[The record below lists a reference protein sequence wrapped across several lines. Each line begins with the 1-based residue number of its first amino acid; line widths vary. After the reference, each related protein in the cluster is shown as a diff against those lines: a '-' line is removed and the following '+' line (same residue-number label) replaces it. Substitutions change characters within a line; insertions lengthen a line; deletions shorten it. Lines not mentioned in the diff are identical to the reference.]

1 MLPRWGIA
9 HTLTHTDHGLYTL
22 FCHTVSC
29 DWRTLTLIP
38 RLTWADR
45 TRGRCVWM
53 KTTGKYPCIC
63 LSFESESFVF
73 CFPSSQCLL
82 RQTEPLT
89 DDFKCQQDLRYWLP
103 TPKAFPLLN
112 YSCSEQVVQVFL
124 HYSLPQLDVVHEAT
138 LFQCKIIRHV
148 MVEYLPLPFL
158 LSLHCFFCVS
168 VTGFSSLLR
177 LRLAGGCVICLI
189 FGCSCALWCQLNIR
203 HIPTES
209 GTDFW
214 TFCSTT
220 GKKGLLSH
228 RCTGK

>member
-22 FCHTVSC
+22 FFTQLVVNDTLSLLFHIWLELTGHGDVVYGWRQLVS
-29 DWRTLTLIP
+29 
-38 RLTWADR
+38 
-45 TRGRCVWM
+45 
-53 KTTGKYPCIC
+53 IC

-82 RQTEPLT
+82 RQIEPLT
-89 DDFKCQQDLRYWLP
+89 DDFNCQQDLSYWLP
-103 TPKAFPLLN
+103 TPKAFPLLKN
-112 YSCSEQVVQVFL
+112 SCGEQVVQVFL
-124 HYSLPQLDVVHEAT
+124 HYSLPKLDVLHGAT
-138 LFQCKIIRHV
+138 IFQCKTMRHV

-158 LSLHCFFCVS
+158 LSLHCFCCVS
-168 VTGFSSLLR
+168 STGFSSLLR

-214 TFCSTT
+214 TFFSTT